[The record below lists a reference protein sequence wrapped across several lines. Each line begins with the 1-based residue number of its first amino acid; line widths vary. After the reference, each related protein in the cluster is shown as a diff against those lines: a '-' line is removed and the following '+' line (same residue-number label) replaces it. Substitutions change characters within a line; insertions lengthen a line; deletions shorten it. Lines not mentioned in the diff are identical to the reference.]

1 MGGMVTSINK
11 EPLKIVSQDSGEQ
24 MMVKLGTVF
33 IEARLK
39 DEVDIEDSQAEV

>member
-1 MGGMVTSINK
+1 MGVIDTSINE